1 MKENMTKKRKQF
13 KENLINHKK
22 ELGLHFFWQS
32 EGSVMYGCEKTW
44 RKKNWHLA
52 SFCITDFHF
61 SMFNWRH
68 SWQDWIYFLY
78 YLQIQGVKSSWDI
91 KKSRNNCNCAIYSIL
106 SFFSLFLL
114 FTISWFNFPWSVFYK
129 LYKIVWANGFWEHK
143 RSLSF
148 ETQRL

>member
-22 ELGLHFFWQS
+22 ELGLHFFLQS
-32 EGSVMYGCEKTW
+32 ESSVMYGCEKNLE
-44 RKKNWHLA
+44 KKNWHLA

-78 YLQIQGVKSSWDI
+78 YLQIQGVKSS
-91 KKSRNNCNCAIYSIL
+91 
-106 SFFSLFLL
+106 
-114 FTISWFNFPWSVFYK
+114 
-129 LYKIVWANGFWEHK
+129 
-143 RSLSF
+143 
-148 ETQRL
+148 